1 MIDRQ
6 TGWHFKFTAP
16 APLIRAKHRFI
27 SEKKTVFLK
36 PLSFMLR
43 VDEKSLVK
51 RKLFTTLEKSL
62 WSSVLTYLLTW
73 IISGSE
79 LGT

>member
-1 MIDRQ
+1 
-6 TGWHFKFTAP
+6 
-16 APLIRAKHRFI
+16 
-27 SEKKTVFLK
+27 
-36 PLSFMLR
+36 MLR